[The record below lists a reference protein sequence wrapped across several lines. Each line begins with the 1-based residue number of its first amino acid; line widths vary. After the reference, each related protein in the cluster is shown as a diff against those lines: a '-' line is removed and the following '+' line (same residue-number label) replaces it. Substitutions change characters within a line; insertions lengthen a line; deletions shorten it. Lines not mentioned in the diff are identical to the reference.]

1 MNCKGKQVEDGKAQC
16 RVISLTKEWK
26 EMVTEFRTEFSSE
39 PEEGERR
46 YFVLIFKPE
55 VNSKKL

>member
-1 MNCKGKQVEDGKAQC
+1 
-16 RVISLTKEWK
+16 
-26 EMVTEFRTEFSSE
+26 MVTEFRTELSSE
-39 PEEGERR
+39 PEEEERR